1 MASGDSRRDTRRASG
16 NGLHWLGLA
25 ARGLK
30 RDLRAADVRAL
41 FVALALAV
49 AASTMIG
56 FFLDRLERGLTR
68 QAGQML
74 GGDLVLEQGEPFSSE
89 LKSTLREA
97 GMTLSDQV
105 DLVSMISRGERFQP
119 ASLKVVDSAYPLY
132 GASRVDVGNGVE
144 PLARGPA
151 PSEAWVDPRLESLID
166 LKIGDEVRVGRAT
179 LTVSGIIER
188 EADQSGGFS
197 SFNPRLMMHVDDLAA
212 TGLVQ
217 PGSRVEYEILAA
229 GPPEAVSSLDA
240 RLEALRRDGVE
251 VRDVRVDRPGLGRA
265 LERAEKYLA
274 LAGLA
279 AVLLAGVAVAMAT
292 RRYVDRHLDTA
303 ALLRCFGA
311 SQRQLTRLFALQLGW
326 LALAA
331 SVCGALLGLAGQAG
345 LLALLT
351 AFLPLELPPPG
362 PLPLALGV
370 LTALAVLV
378 GFAGP
383 TLLRLKRV
391 SALKVLRRELD
402 PLPASAWLVVA
413 MASLVF
419 GGLMWLYSGDLW
431 LSAALLVG
439 GLVMLVML
447 GGVGTLLLSGVLRLA
462 ALLPQGLHAS
472 SPTRALRLGARQLGR
487 RRQASLGQLLAFA
500 VTFAAMAMIGLVRG
514 DLLTAWQDQL
524 PEDTPNYFAIN
535 IQPQERD
542 AFIET
547 LAGTVD
553 DRTALYPM
561 VRGRI
566 TALNGQPPLEAVPE
580 SGRGSN
586 ALRRE
591 LNLTWR
597 DTLPEGNRLLAGEW
611 FGTGGAGPDAT
622 ASAAGKSSGDASS
635 AGGGTATEPS
645 DKIVPI
651 SLEAELAGRLGL
663 ALGDTMSFTI
673 GADTLT
679 GRITSLRDLDWDS
692 FRPNFYVIFPPGVLE
707 RFGHT
712 YITAFHLGDAQSP
725 LPGQIVKN
733 FPAVSLLNVEAILG
747 QVRELLTQV
756 TRSVELVLGFV
767 LLAGISVLYAALIAS
782 RPLRAHESGLL
793 RVFGAGDRL
802 ISRVQG
808 AEFAILGLASGLMGA
823 LLAELAAAGI
833 YAGWLD
839 LAPRLHPW
847 LWIGL
852 PLGGALLVGVIGHGL
867 SRSLRRQTPMASL
880 GLLGEA

>member
-1 MASGDSRRDTRRASG
+1 MMASGDSRRDTRRIPG

-144 PLARGPA
+144 PLARGPG
-151 PSEAWVDPRLESLID
+151 PGEAWVDPRLESLID
-166 LKIGDEVRVGRAT
+166 LQLGDEVRVGRTT

-217 PGSRVEYEILAA
+217 PGSRIEYEILAA
-229 GPPEAVSSLDA
+229 GPPAAVSSLDA
-240 RLEALRRDGVE
+240 RLEALKRDGVE

-431 LSAALLVG
+431 LSVALLVG
-439 GLVMLVML
+439 GLVMLVIL
-447 GGVGTLLLSGVLRLA
+447 GGVGTLILSGVLRLA
-462 ALLPQGLHAS
+462 ALLPQGAHGAS
-472 SPTRALRLGARQLGR
+472 STRALRLGARQLGR

-542 AFIET
+542 AFVET
-547 LAGTVD
+547 LAGAVD

-597 DTLPEGNRLLAGEW
+597 DTLPEGNRLVAGEW
-611 FGTGGAGPDAT
+611 F
-622 ASAAGKSSGDASS
+622 AAGDRVSEAEASFS
-635 AGGGTATEPS
+635 EAANAGGVGATEPS
-645 DKIVPI
+645 DEIVPI

-663 ALGDTMSFTI
+663 GLGDTMSFTI

-712 YITAFHLGDAQSP
+712 YITAFHLGDEQSS

-747 QVRELLTQV
+747 QVRDLLTQV

-793 RVFGAGDRL
+793 RVFGASDRL

-852 PLGGALLVGVIGHGL
+852 PLGGALLVGLIGHGL

>member
-1 MASGDSRRDTRRASG
+1 MMASGDSRRDTRRTWG

-97 GMTLSDQV
+97 GLTLSDQV

-144 PLARGPA
+144 PLPRGPA
-151 PSEAWVDPRLESLID
+151 PGEAWVDPRLESLIG
-166 LKIGDEVRVGRAT
+166 LQLGDEVRVGRTT

-229 GPPEAVSSLDA
+229 GPPAAVSSLDA
-240 RLEALRRDGVE
+240 RLAALKRDGVE

-439 GLVMLVML
+439 GLVMLVIL
-447 GGVGTLLLSGVLRLA
+447 GGVGMLLLSGVLRLA
-462 ALLPQGLHAS
+462 ALLPQGSHGS

-542 AFIET
+542 AFVET
-547 LAGTVD
+547 LAGAVD

-566 TALNGQPPLEAVPE
+566 TALNGQAPQEAVPE

-597 DTLPEGNRLLAGEW
+597 DTLPEGNRLVAGEW
-611 FGTGGAGPDAT
+611 FGPGDTVSGAE
-622 ASAAGKSSGDASS
+622 ASS
-635 AGGGTATEPS
+635 NDAANAGDRAATEPS
-645 DKIVPI
+645 DKVVPI
-651 SLEAELAGRLGL
+651 SLEGELADRLGL

-707 RFGHT
+707 LFGHT

-725 LPGQIVKN
+725 LPGQIVEN

-852 PLGGALLVGVIGHGL
+852 PLGGALLVGLIGHGL

-880 GLLGEA
+880 GLLGES

>member
-1 MASGDSRRDTRRASG
+1 MASGDSRRDTSRASG

-144 PLARGPA
+144 PLPRGPA
-151 PSEAWVDPRLESLID
+151 PGEAWVDPRLESLID
-166 LKIGDEVRVGRAT
+166 LQLGDAVRVGRTT

-197 SFNPRLMMHVDDLAA
+197 SFNPRLMMHVDDLDA

-229 GPPEAVSSLDA
+229 GPPEAVASLDA
-240 RLEALRRDGVE
+240 RLDALKRDGVE

-431 LSAALLVG
+431 LSVALLVG
-439 GLVMLVML
+439 GLVMLVIL
-447 GGVGTLLLSGVLRLA
+447 GGVGALLLSAVLRLA
-462 ALLPQGLHAS
+462 ALLPQGGHAA

-500 VTFAAMAMIGLVRG
+500 VTFAAMAMIALVRG

-524 PEDTPNYFAIN
+524 PDDTPNYFAIN

-542 AFIET
+542 AFVET

-553 DRTALYPM
+553 ERSALYPM

-580 SGRGSN
+580 TGRGDN

-597 DTLPEGNRLLAGEW
+597 DALPEGNRLVAGEW
-611 FGTGGAGPDAT
+611 FGA
-622 ASAAGKSSGDASS
+622 SGDR
-635 AGGGTATEPS
+635 AGAPS
-645 DKIVPI
+645 DETVPI
-651 SLEAELAGRLGL
+651 SLEDELAGRLGL
-663 ALGDTMSFTI
+663 ALGDTVRFTI
-673 GADTLT
+673 GAATLT
-679 GRITSLRDLDWDS
+679 GRITSLRELDWDS

-712 YITAFHLGDAQSP
+712 YITAFHLGDAESP
-725 LPGQIVKN
+725 LPGQIVEK

-808 AEFAILGLASGLMGA
+808 AEFAILGFASGLMGA

-839 LAPRLHPW
+839 LAPRLHPSLW
-847 LWIGL
+847 LGL
-852 PLGGALLVGVIGHGL
+852 PLGGALLVGLIGHGL

-880 GLLGEA
+880 GLLGET